1 MIISKI
7 ELFNW
12 KNFHRCE
19 VGVQERCF
27 VVGANAAGKSN
38 FIDALRF
45 LRDVAKQG
53 GGLQTAVRVRGG
65 ITKIRCL
72 AAREQSNVKLAI
84 ELSESDS
91 RELCWHYE
99 LNFKHTGGGI
109 RENQVKIVSEKVFSG
124 REQRYVLDRSA
135 ETLGEDE
142 ETLKYTYLE
151 QPNANKDFRVIQQF
165 LQNVEYL
172 NVVPQMVRES
182 ASSSYSGDK
191 EDYYGRN
198 FLKRLALL
206 NDNTRRSYFR
216 KINEFL
222 KLAVPQLEELSFV
235 KDEIGVP
242 HLEARYVHWRTRGS
256 KQQEMQF
263 SDGTLRLIGFL
274 FALIDSNGVLL
285 LEEPEINLHPGIV
298 AQFPEFIAKI
308 QRVKKGG
315 RQVFITTHSYDIL
328 SNEGIA
334 PEEVLLLTN
343 SPEGTEVEVLSNV
356 EKAKNIL
363 AAGFSMADVVMPLT
377 KPWSIESMSHIK
389 LIYDRCVYCGRR
401 RCHPAC
407 HLPDIELLWCRAV
420 YCFDGITGK
429 GRRN

>member
-389 LIYDRCVYCGRR
+389 L
-401 RCHPAC
+401 
-407 HLPDIELLWCRAV
+407 
-420 YCFDGITGK
+420 
-429 GRRN
+429 N

>member
-7 ELFNW
+7 ELFSW

-389 LIYDRCVYCGRR
+389 LD
-401 RCHPAC
+401 
-407 HLPDIELLWCRAV
+407 
-420 YCFDGITGK
+420 
-429 GRRN
+429 

>member
-242 HLEARYVHWRTRGS
+242 HLEARYVHWRARGS

-363 AAGFSMADVVMPLT
+363 AAGCSMADVVMPLT

-389 LIYDRCVYCGRR
+389 LD
-401 RCHPAC
+401 
-407 HLPDIELLWCRAV
+407 
-420 YCFDGITGK
+420 
-429 GRRN
+429 

>member
-242 HLEARYVHWRTRGS
+242 DLDARYVHWRTRGS

-389 LIYDRCVYCGRR
+389 LD
-401 RCHPAC
+401 
-407 HLPDIELLWCRAV
+407 
-420 YCFDGITGK
+420 
-429 GRRN
+429 

>member
-142 ETLKYTYLE
+142 ETLKYTSLE

-389 LIYDRCVYCGRR
+389 LD
-401 RCHPAC
+401 
-407 HLPDIELLWCRAV
+407 
-420 YCFDGITGK
+420 
-429 GRRN
+429 

>member
-12 KNFHRCE
+12 KNLHRCE
-19 VGVQERCF
+19 GGVQERCF

-389 LIYDRCVYCGRR
+389 LD
-401 RCHPAC
+401 
-407 HLPDIELLWCRAV
+407 
-420 YCFDGITGK
+420 
-429 GRRN
+429 

>member
-377 KPWSIESMSHIK
+377 KPWSIESMSYIK
-389 LIYDRCVYCGRR
+389 LD
-401 RCHPAC
+401 
-407 HLPDIELLWCRAV
+407 
-420 YCFDGITGK
+420 
-429 GRRN
+429 

>member
-84 ELSESDS
+84 ELSEADS

-274 FALIDSNGVLL
+274 FALIDSNGLLL

-389 LIYDRCVYCGRR
+389 LD
-401 RCHPAC
+401 
-407 HLPDIELLWCRAV
+407 
-420 YCFDGITGK
+420 
-429 GRRN
+429 

>member
-12 KNFHRCE
+12 KNIHRCE

-389 LIYDRCVYCGRR
+389 LD
-401 RCHPAC
+401 
-407 HLPDIELLWCRAV
+407 
-420 YCFDGITGK
+420 
-429 GRRN
+429 

>member
-363 AAGFSMADVVMPLT
+363 AAGFSMADAVMPLT

-389 LIYDRCVYCGRR
+389 LD
-401 RCHPAC
+401 
-407 HLPDIELLWCRAV
+407 
-420 YCFDGITGK
+420 
-429 GRRN
+429 

>member
-151 QPNANKDFRVIQQF
+151 QPNANKDCRVIQQF

-242 HLEARYVHWRTRGS
+242 HLEARYVHWRARGS

-389 LIYDRCVYCGRR
+389 LD
-401 RCHPAC
+401 
-407 HLPDIELLWCRAV
+407 
-420 YCFDGITGK
+420 
-429 GRRN
+429 

>member
-124 REQRYVLDRSA
+124 REQRYILDRSA

-242 HLEARYVHWRTRGS
+242 HLEARYVHWRARGS

-389 LIYDRCVYCGRR
+389 LD
-401 RCHPAC
+401 
-407 HLPDIELLWCRAV
+407 
-420 YCFDGITGK
+420 
-429 GRRN
+429 

>member
-263 SDGTLRLIGFL
+263 SDGTLRLTGFL

-389 LIYDRCVYCGRR
+389 LD
-401 RCHPAC
+401 
-407 HLPDIELLWCRAV
+407 
-420 YCFDGITGK
+420 
-429 GRRN
+429 

>member
-206 NDNTRRSYFR
+206 NDNTRRSSFR

-389 LIYDRCVYCGRR
+389 LD
-401 RCHPAC
+401 
-407 HLPDIELLWCRAV
+407 
-420 YCFDGITGK
+420 
-429 GRRN
+429 

>member
-65 ITKIRCL
+65 ITKRRCL

-389 LIYDRCVYCGRR
+389 LD
-401 RCHPAC
+401 
-407 HLPDIELLWCRAV
+407 
-420 YCFDGITGK
+420 
-429 GRRN
+429 

>member
-7 ELFNW
+7 ELFIW

-389 LIYDRCVYCGRR
+389 LD
-401 RCHPAC
+401 
-407 HLPDIELLWCRAV
+407 
-420 YCFDGITGK
+420 
-429 GRRN
+429 

>member
-1 MIISKI
+1 MIISQI

-242 HLEARYVHWRTRGS
+242 HLEARYVHWRARGS

-389 LIYDRCVYCGRR
+389 LD
-401 RCHPAC
+401 
-407 HLPDIELLWCRAV
+407 
-420 YCFDGITGK
+420 
-429 GRRN
+429 

>member
-285 LEEPEINLHPGIV
+285 LEEPVINLHPGIV
-298 AQFPEFIAKI
+298 AQFPEFIAII

-389 LIYDRCVYCGRR
+389 LD
-401 RCHPAC
+401 
-407 HLPDIELLWCRAV
+407 
-420 YCFDGITGK
+420 
-429 GRRN
+429 

>member
-242 HLEARYVHWRTRGS
+242 HLEARYVHWRARGS

-334 PEEVLLLTN
+334 PEEVLLLTI

-389 LIYDRCVYCGRR
+389 LD
-401 RCHPAC
+401 
-407 HLPDIELLWCRAV
+407 
-420 YCFDGITGK
+420 
-429 GRRN
+429 

>member
-142 ETLKYTYLE
+142 ETLKYTFLE

-389 LIYDRCVYCGRR
+389 LD
-401 RCHPAC
+401 
-407 HLPDIELLWCRAV
+407 
-420 YCFDGITGK
+420 
-429 GRRN
+429 

>member
-242 HLEARYVHWRTRGS
+242 HLEARYVHWRARGS

-343 SPEGTEVEVLSNV
+343 SPEGTEVEVLSNG

-389 LIYDRCVYCGRR
+389 LD
-401 RCHPAC
+401 
-407 HLPDIELLWCRAV
+407 
-420 YCFDGITGK
+420 
-429 GRRN
+429 

>member
-109 RENQVKIVSEKVFSG
+109 RENQVKIVSEKVFSW

-389 LIYDRCVYCGRR
+389 LD
-401 RCHPAC
+401 
-407 HLPDIELLWCRAV
+407 
-420 YCFDGITGK
+420 
-429 GRRN
+429 

>member
-242 HLEARYVHWRTRGS
+242 HLEARYVHWRTQGS

-389 LIYDRCVYCGRR
+389 LD
-401 RCHPAC
+401 
-407 HLPDIELLWCRAV
+407 
-420 YCFDGITGK
+420 
-429 GRRN
+429 

>member
-198 FLKRLALL
+198 FLKRLTLL

-389 LIYDRCVYCGRR
+389 LD
-401 RCHPAC
+401 
-407 HLPDIELLWCRAV
+407 
-420 YCFDGITGK
+420 
-429 GRRN
+429 

>member
-151 QPNANKDFRVIQQF
+151 QPNANKDFRVIQQV

-389 LIYDRCVYCGRR
+389 LD
-401 RCHPAC
+401 
-407 HLPDIELLWCRAV
+407 
-420 YCFDGITGK
+420 
-429 GRRN
+429 

>member
-242 HLEARYVHWRTRGS
+242 HLEARYVHWRARGS

-343 SPEGTEVEVLSNV
+343 SPEGTEVEVLSDV

-389 LIYDRCVYCGRR
+389 LD
-401 RCHPAC
+401 
-407 HLPDIELLWCRAV
+407 
-420 YCFDGITGK
+420 
-429 GRRN
+429 

>member
-363 AAGFSMADVVMPLT
+363 AAGFSMADAIDKTLVDRIDV
-377 KPWSIESMSHIK
+377 SHKIR

>member
-151 QPNANKDFRVIQQF
+151 QPNANKDLRVIQQF

-389 LIYDRCVYCGRR
+389 LD
-401 RCHPAC
+401 
-407 HLPDIELLWCRAV
+407 
-420 YCFDGITGK
+420 
-429 GRRN
+429 

>member
-109 RENQVKIVSEKVFSG
+109 RANQVKIVSEKVFSG

-389 LIYDRCVYCGRR
+389 LD
-401 RCHPAC
+401 
-407 HLPDIELLWCRAV
+407 
-420 YCFDGITGK
+420 
-429 GRRN
+429 

>member
-242 HLEARYVHWRTRGS
+242 HLEARSVHWRARGS

-389 LIYDRCVYCGRR
+389 LD
-401 RCHPAC
+401 
-407 HLPDIELLWCRAV
+407 
-420 YCFDGITGK
+420 
-429 GRRN
+429 

>member
-242 HLEARYVHWRTRGS
+242 HLEARYVHWRARGS

-343 SPEGTEVEVLSNV
+343 SPEGTEVEVLSDV

-377 KPWSIESMSHIK
+377 KPRSIESMSHIK
-389 LIYDRCVYCGRR
+389 L
-401 RCHPAC
+401 
-407 HLPDIELLWCRAV
+407 
-420 YCFDGITGK
+420 
-429 GRRN
+429 N

>member
-242 HLEARYVHWRTRGS
+242 HLEARYVHWRARGS

-389 LIYDRCVYCGRR
+389 L
-401 RCHPAC
+401 
-407 HLPDIELLWCRAV
+407 
-420 YCFDGITGK
+420 
-429 GRRN
+429 N

>member
-27 VVGANAAGKSN
+27 VVGANAVGKSN

-242 HLEARYVHWRTRGS
+242 HLEARYVHWRARGS

-389 LIYDRCVYCGRR
+389 LD
-401 RCHPAC
+401 
-407 HLPDIELLWCRAV
+407 
-420 YCFDGITGK
+420 
-429 GRRN
+429 

>member
-216 KINEFL
+216 KNNEFL

-389 LIYDRCVYCGRR
+389 LD
-401 RCHPAC
+401 
-407 HLPDIELLWCRAV
+407 
-420 YCFDGITGK
+420 
-429 GRRN
+429 

>member
-343 SPEGTEVEVLSNV
+343 SPEGTEVEVLSDV

-377 KPWSIESMSHIK
+377 KPRSIESMSHIK
-389 LIYDRCVYCGRR
+389 LD
-401 RCHPAC
+401 
-407 HLPDIELLWCRAV
+407 
-420 YCFDGITGK
+420 
-429 GRRN
+429 

>member
-151 QPNANKDFRVIQQF
+151 QTNANKDFRVIQQF

-389 LIYDRCVYCGRR
+389 LD
-401 RCHPAC
+401 
-407 HLPDIELLWCRAV
+407 
-420 YCFDGITGK
+420 
-429 GRRN
+429 

>member
-142 ETLKYTYLE
+142 ETLKYTYL
-151 QPNANKDFRVIQQF
+151 
-165 LQNVEYL
+165 
-172 NVVPQMVRES
+172 
-182 ASSSYSGDK
+182 
-191 EDYYGRN
+191 
-198 FLKRLALL
+198 
-206 NDNTRRSYFR
+206 
-216 KINEFL
+216 
-222 KLAVPQLEELSFV
+222 
-235 KDEIGVP
+235 
-242 HLEARYVHWRTRGS
+242 
-256 KQQEMQF
+256 
-263 SDGTLRLIGFL
+263 
-274 FALIDSNGVLL
+274 
-285 LEEPEINLHPGIV
+285 
-298 AQFPEFIAKI
+298 
-308 QRVKKGG
+308 
-315 RQVFITTHSYDIL
+315 
-328 SNEGIA
+328 
-334 PEEVLLLTN
+334 
-343 SPEGTEVEVLSNV
+343 
-356 EKAKNIL
+356 
-363 AAGFSMADVVMPLT
+363 
-377 KPWSIESMSHIK
+377 
-389 LIYDRCVYCGRR
+389 
-401 RCHPAC
+401 
-407 HLPDIELLWCRAV
+407 
-420 YCFDGITGK
+420 
-429 GRRN
+429 